1 MLSLPG
7 WPAHLSILPAACC
20 LLSREVLRK
29 ERQQQPHGLTELF
42 VCSLDERPGR
52 GGGGRV
58 SEPSVQA
65 QFMWDFPESA
75 ADTAVPGWTWG
86 RQAGAEVYA
95 ARAASPQGAETGQ
108 RGGSRQIGK
117 NFKRSPTAVA
127 EILPSPKHP
136 APAPAPLASPRLEAV
151 VLLGPGVSASSPKDR
166 QWKN

>member
-1 MLSLPG
+1 M
-7 WPAHLSILPAACC
+7 
-20 LLSREVLRK
+20 
-29 ERQQQPHGLTELF
+29 
-42 VCSLDERPGR
+42 
-52 GGGGRV
+52 
-58 SEPSVQA
+58 
-65 QFMWDFPESA
+65 
-75 ADTAVPGWTWG
+75 
-86 RQAGAEVYA
+86 YA
-95 ARAASPQGAETGQ
+95 ARAASPQGAETGP